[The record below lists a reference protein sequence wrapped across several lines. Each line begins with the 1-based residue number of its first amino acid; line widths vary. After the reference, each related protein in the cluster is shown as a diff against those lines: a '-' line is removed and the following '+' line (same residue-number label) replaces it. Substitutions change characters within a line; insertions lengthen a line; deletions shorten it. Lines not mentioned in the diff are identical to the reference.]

1 MAGWRIPNETEF
13 LEEDKKASEGRDRF
27 LNHFVT
33 LDTLLC
39 SHVEARSVEVT
50 GVWGERRAAEVV
62 GERDVV
68 MVALRR
74 T

>member
-1 MAGWRIPNETEF
+1 MAGLRIPNGTEF
-13 LEEDKKASEGRDRF
+13 LEDKGRRKRSILF
-27 LNHFVT
+27 LTFAAGG

-39 SHVEARSVEVT
+39 SHVEARRVEVT